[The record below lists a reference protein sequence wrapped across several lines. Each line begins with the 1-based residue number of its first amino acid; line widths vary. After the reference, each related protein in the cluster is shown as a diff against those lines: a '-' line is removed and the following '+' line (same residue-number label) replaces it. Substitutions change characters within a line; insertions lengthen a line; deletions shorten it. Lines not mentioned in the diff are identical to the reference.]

1 MRPRVTALMACAAAV
16 MVSACG
22 SAADG
27 APTTSG
33 KAPITILWI
42 GDTTGPLK
50 AYGDV
55 QLAGVKGAADYFNR
69 RGGIEGHRVVVHA
82 VSDNGD
88 PTMAASVLTKELAS
102 GTPTMVWPGTVSA
115 ESAAMIPILAK
126 HKVFAI
132 SLVDGQA
139 QCATGAATK
148 CPHVWTLVN
157 PPDVVQQVTVD
168 WIKSKGLTKVG
179 MLQANTPFSASQT
192 PHFLK
197 AAAQSGMQVKA
208 ASLPADAV
216 DLTPQLQSLKQS
228 GAQVVYAQGLG
239 SAQYALTARAS
250 LDWDVP
256 IVFDTSASQVDLTK
270 LTAAA
275 NVKNAFEVVLFGQ
288 DAQVANPGLRTMVS
302 WAGRHGK
309 VTALPLTVTG
319 TGWDSVIALN
329 AAVKQAGGSL
339 DVDKLDAAMLDLA
352 PTDPLRTLTHEL
364 GWSEDNHQNV
374 RSATKDYS
382 VIGVG
387 PMVNGRVQAP

>member
-250 LDWDVP
+250 L
-256 IVFDTSASQVDLTK
+256 
-270 LTAAA
+270 
-275 NVKNAFEVVLFGQ
+275 
-288 DAQVANPGLRTMVS
+288 
-302 WAGRHGK
+302 
-309 VTALPLTVTG
+309 TG
-319 TGWDSVIALN
+319 TSRSCSTRR
-329 AAVKQAGGSL
+329 QA
-339 DVDKLDAAMLDLA
+339 
-352 PTDPLRTLTHEL
+352 
-364 GWSEDNHQNV
+364 
-374 RSATKDYS
+374 RST
-382 VIGVG
+382 
-387 PMVNGRVQAP
+387 